1 MKQDPGLAVLQCARA
16 GWEAVRA
23 YRAALGDDTRP
34 AWEQVPN
41 WLVQATQDEA
51 LAALGGA
58 PPKQG
63 NDATQHELFFTVVRA
78 AALAVG
84 LPIRELERSPSESF
98 TRAERLHA
106 AFVAGA
112 GQAKTY
118 FTELSHAERRGWLA
132 IARTHG

>member
-1 MKQDPGLAVLQCARA
+1 MNKDPGLAVLQCARA

-23 YRAALGDDTRP
+23 YRAAQGDDTRP

-41 WLVQATQDEA
+41 WLAQSTQDEA
-51 LAALGGA
+51 LRALGGA
-58 PPKQG
+58 APKQG
-63 NDATQHELFFTVVRA
+63 NDAAQHELFFTVVRA

-84 LPIRELERSPSESF
+84 LPTRPLERSPSDDF
-98 TRAERLHA
+98 TRAEKLHA
-106 AFVAGA
+106 TFVAGA

-132 IARTHG
+132 IARAG